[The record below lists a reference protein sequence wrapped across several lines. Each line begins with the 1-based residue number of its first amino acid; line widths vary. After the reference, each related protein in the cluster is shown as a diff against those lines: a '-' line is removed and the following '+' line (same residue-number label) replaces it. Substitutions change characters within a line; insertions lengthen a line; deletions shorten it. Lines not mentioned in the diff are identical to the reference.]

1 MKIINKFPFGEE
13 LANFISHAAGGVLSV
28 AALIILIIRAVSLG
42 NTLDIVSFTIFGS
55 ALILM
60 YTTSS
65 IFHALRWNK
74 AKEVFEILDHSVIY
88 VLIAS
93 TYTPF
98 LLVVVGGKEGITL
111 LVIEWLICILG
122 IVFKSFFVQKFVVF
136 STLLYIIMGWL
147 VVFVWNDL
155 LASINNLSLLFL
167 ILGGVFYTIGTLFYM
182 WRLFKYH
189 HLVWHIFVI
198 FGSIAHFMRF
208 ILYCSYY

>member
-1 MKIINKFPFGEE
+1 MKIINKFPLGEE

-28 AALIILIIRAVSLG
+28 AALVILIIRAVSLG
-42 NTLDIVSFTIFGS
+42 NTLDIVSIAIFGT
-55 ALILM
+55 ALVLM

-65 IFHALRWNK
+65 IFHALKWNK

-98 LLVVVGGKEGITL
+98 LLIIVGGKEGITL

-155 LASINNLSLLFL
+155 LANISDLSLFFL
-167 ILGGVFYTIGTLFYM
+167 ILGGILYTIGTLFYM

-198 FGSIAHFMRF
+198 FGSIAHFFAVYF
-208 ILYCSYY
+208 IL

>member
-1 MKIINKFPFGEE
+1 MKIINKFPLGEE

-28 AALIILIIRAVSLG
+28 AALVILIIRAVSLG
-42 NTLDIVSFTIFGS
+42 NTLDIVSFAIFGT
-55 ALILM
+55 ALVLM

-65 IFHALRWNK
+65 IFHALKWNK

-98 LLVVVGGKEGITL
+98 LLIIVGGKEGITL

-155 LASINNLSLLFL
+155 LANISDLSLFFL
-167 ILGGVFYTIGTLFYM
+167 ILGGILYTIGTLFYM

-198 FGSIAHFMRF
+198 FGSIAHFFAVYF
-208 ILYCSYY
+208 IL

>member
-28 AALIILIIRAVSLG
+28 AALVILIIRAVSLG
-42 NTLDIVSFTIFGS
+42 NTLDIVSFTIFGA
-55 ALILM
+55 ALVLM

-65 IFHALRWNK
+65 IFHALKWNK
-74 AKEVFEILDHSVIY
+74 AKEIFEILDHSVIY

-98 LLVVVGGKEGITL
+98 LLIVVGGKEGITL

-147 VVFVWNDL
+147 VVFVWYDL
-155 LASINNLSLLFL
+155 LENISNLSLVFL
-167 ILGGVFYTIGTLFYM
+167 ILGGLFYTIGTLFYM

-198 FGSIAHFMRF
+198 FGSFAHFFSVYF
-208 ILYCSYY
+208 IL

>member
-42 NTLDIVSFTIFGS
+42 NTLDIVSFTIFGA
-55 ALILM
+55 ALVLM

-65 IFHALRWNK
+65 IFHALKWNK
-74 AKEVFEILDHSVIY
+74 AKEIFEILDHSVIY

-98 LLVVVGGKEGITL
+98 LLIVVGGKEGITL

-147 VVFVWNDL
+147 VVFVWYDL
-155 LASINNLSLLFL
+155 LANISNLSLVFL
-167 ILGGVFYTIGTLFYM
+167 ILGGLFYTIGTLFYM

-198 FGSIAHFMRF
+198 FGSIAHFFSVYF
-208 ILYCSYY
+208 IL

>member
-28 AALIILIIRAVSLG
+28 AALVILIIRAVSLG
-42 NTLDIVSFTIFGS
+42 NTLDIVSFAIFGT
-55 ALILM
+55 ALVLM

-65 IFHALRWNK
+65 IFHALKWNK

-98 LLVVVGGKEGITL
+98 LLIIVGGKEGITL

-155 LASINNLSLLFL
+155 LANISDLSLFFL
-167 ILGGVFYTIGTLFYM
+167 ILGGILYTIGTLFYM

-198 FGSIAHFMRF
+198 FGSIAHFFAVYF
-208 ILYCSYY
+208 IL

>member
-28 AALIILIIRAVSLG
+28 AALVILIIRAVSLG
-42 NTLDIVSFTIFGS
+42 STLDIVSFTIFGA
-55 ALILM
+55 ALVLM

-65 IFHALRWNK
+65 IFHALKWNK
-74 AKEVFEILDHSVIY
+74 AKEIFEILDHSVIY

-98 LLVVVGGKEGITL
+98 LLIVVGGKEGITL

-147 VVFVWNDL
+147 VVFVWYDL
-155 LASINNLSLLFL
+155 LANISNLSLVFL
-167 ILGGVFYTIGTLFYM
+167 ILGGLFYTIGTLFYM

-198 FGSIAHFMRF
+198 FGSIAHFFSVYF
-208 ILYCSYY
+208 IL

>member
-28 AALIILIIRAVSLG
+28 AALVILIIRAVSLG
-42 NTLDIVSFTIFGS
+42 NTLDIVSFTIFGA
-55 ALILM
+55 ALVLM

-65 IFHALRWNK
+65 IFHALKWNK
-74 AKEVFEILDHSVIY
+74 AKEIFEILDHSVIY

-98 LLVVVGGKEGITL
+98 LLIVVGGKEGITL

-147 VVFVWNDL
+147 VVFVWYDL
-155 LASINNLSLLFL
+155 LANISNLSLVFL
-167 ILGGVFYTIGTLFYM
+167 ILGGLFYTIGTLFYM

-198 FGSIAHFMRF
+198 FGSNAHFFSVYF
-208 ILYCSYY
+208 IL

>member
-28 AALIILIIRAVSLG
+28 AALVILIIRAVSLG
-42 NTLDIVSFTIFGS
+42 NTLDIVSFTIFGA
-55 ALILM
+55 ALVLM

-65 IFHALRWNK
+65 IFHALKWNK
-74 AKEVFEILDHSVIY
+74 AKEIFEILDHSVIY

-98 LLVVVGGKEGITL
+98 LLIVVGGKEGITL

-147 VVFVWNDL
+147 VVVVWYDL
-155 LASINNLSLLFL
+155 LANISNLSLVFL
-167 ILGGVFYTIGTLFYM
+167 LLGGLFYTIGTLFYM

-198 FGSIAHFMRF
+198 FGSIAHFFSVYF
-208 ILYCSYY
+208 IL

>member
-28 AALIILIIRAVSLG
+28 AALVILIIRAVSLG
-42 NTLDIVSFTIFGS
+42 NTLDIVSFTIFGA
-55 ALILM
+55 ALVLM

-65 IFHALRWNK
+65 IFHALKWNK
-74 AKEVFEILDHSVIY
+74 AKEIFEILDHSVIY

-98 LLVVVGGKEGITL
+98 LLIVVGGKEGITL

-147 VVFVWNDL
+147 VVFVWYDL
-155 LASINNLSLLFL
+155 LANISNLSLVFL
-167 ILGGVFYTIGTLFYM
+167 ILGGLFYTIGTLFYM

-198 FGSIAHFMRF
+198 FGSIAHFF
-208 ILYCSYY
+208 IVCCIL

>member
-1 MKIINKFPFGEE
+1 MKIINKFPLGEE

-28 AALIILIIRAVSLG
+28 AALVILIIRAVSLG
-42 NTLDIVSFTIFGS
+42 NTLDIVSFTIFGA
-55 ALILM
+55 ALVLM

-65 IFHALRWNK
+65 IFHALKWNK
-74 AKEVFEILDHSVIY
+74 AKEIFEILDHSVIY

-98 LLVVVGGKEGITL
+98 LLIVVGGKEGITL

-155 LASINNLSLLFL
+155 LANISDLSLFFL
-167 ILGGVFYTIGTLFYM
+167 ILGGILYTIGTLFYM

-198 FGSIAHFMRF
+198 FGSIAHFFAVYF
-208 ILYCSYY
+208 IL

>member
-28 AALIILIIRAVSLG
+28 AARVILIIRAVSLG
-42 NTLDIVSFTIFGS
+42 NTLDIVSFTIFGA
-55 ALILM
+55 ALVLM

-65 IFHALRWNK
+65 IFHALKWNK
-74 AKEVFEILDHSVIY
+74 AKEIFEILDHSVIY

-98 LLVVVGGKEGITL
+98 LLIVVGGKEGTTL

-147 VVFVWNDL
+147 VVFVWYDL
-155 LASINNLSLLFL
+155 LANISNLSLVFL
-167 ILGGVFYTIGTLFYM
+167 ILGGLFYTIGTLFYM

-198 FGSIAHFMRF
+198 FGSIAHFFSVYF
-208 ILYCSYY
+208 IL

>member
-28 AALIILIIRAVSLG
+28 AALVILIIRAVSLG
-42 NTLDIVSFTIFGS
+42 NTLDIVSFTIFGA
-55 ALILM
+55 ALVLM

-65 IFHALRWNK
+65 IFHALKWNK
-74 AKEVFEILDHSVIY
+74 AKEIFEILDHSVIY

-98 LLVVVGGKEGITL
+98 LLIVVGGKEGITL

-147 VVFVWNDL
+147 VVFVWYDL
-155 LASINNLSLLFL
+155 LANISNLSLVFL
-167 ILGGVFYTIGTLFYM
+167 ILGGLFYTIGTLFYM

-198 FGSIAHFMRF
+198 FGSIAHFFSVYF
-208 ILYCSYY
+208 IL

>member
-28 AALIILIIRAVSLG
+28 AALVILIIRAVSLG

-98 LLVVVGGKEGITL
+98 LLVVVGGKEGMTL

-167 ILGGVFYTIGTLFYM
+167 ILGGVFYTMGTLFYM
-182 WRLFKYH
+182 WHLFKYH

-198 FGSIAHFMRF
+198 FGSIAHFFAVYF
-208 ILYCSYY
+208 IL

>member
-28 AALIILIIRAVSLG
+28 AALVILIIRAVSLG
-42 NTLDIVSFTIFGS
+42 NTLDIVSFAIFGT
-55 ALILM
+55 ALVLM

-65 IFHALRWNK
+65 IFHALKWNK

-98 LLVVVGGKEGITL
+98 LLIIVGGKDGITL

-122 IVFKSFFVQKFVVF
+122 IIFKSFFVQKFVVF

-147 VVFVWNDL
+147 VVVVWNDFF
-155 LASINNLSLLFL
+155 ANIFNISLFFL
-167 ILGGVFYTIGTLFYM
+167 ILGGILYTIGTLFYM

-198 FGSIAHFMRF
+198 FGSIAHFFPVYF
-208 ILYCSYY
+208 IL

>member
-98 LLVVVGGKEGITL
+98 LLVVVGGKEGMTL

-167 ILGGVFYTIGTLFYM
+167 ILGGVFYTMGTLFYM
-182 WRLFKYH
+182 WHLFKYH

-198 FGSIAHFMRF
+198 FGSIAHFFAVYF
-208 ILYCSYY
+208 IL

>member
-28 AALIILIIRAVSLG
+28 AALVILIIRAVSLG
-42 NTLDIVSFTIFGS
+42 NTLDIVSFTIFGA
-55 ALILM
+55 ALVLM

-65 IFHALRWNK
+65 IFHALKWNK
-74 AKEVFEILDHSVIY
+74 AKEIFEILDHSVIY

-98 LLVVVGGKEGITL
+98 LLIVVGGKEGITL

-147 VVFVWNDL
+147 VVFVWSDL
-155 LASINNLSLLFL
+155 LASISNLSLIFL
-167 ILGGVFYTIGTLFYM
+167 ILGGLFYTIGTLFYM

-198 FGSIAHFMRF
+198 FGSIAHFFSVYF
-208 ILYCSYY
+208 IL

>member
-28 AALIILIIRAVSLG
+28 AALVILIIRAVSLG
-42 NTLDIVSFTIFGS
+42 NTLDIVSFTIFGA
-55 ALILM
+55 ALVLM

-65 IFHALRWNK
+65 IFHALKWNK
-74 AKEVFEILDHSVIY
+74 AKEIFEILDHSVIY

-98 LLVVVGGKEGITL
+98 LLIVVGGKEGITL

-147 VVFVWNDL
+147 VVFVWYDL
-155 LASINNLSLLFL
+155 LANISNLSLVFL
-167 ILGGVFYTIGTLFYM
+167 ILGGLFYTIGTLFYM
-182 WRLFKYH
+182 WRLFNYH

-198 FGSIAHFMRF
+198 FGSIAHFFSVYF
-208 ILYCSYY
+208 IL

>member
-13 LANFISHAAGGVLSV
+13 LANFISHAAGSVLSV
-28 AALIILIIRAVSLG
+28 AALVLLIIRAVSLG

-55 ALILM
+55 ALVLM

-65 IFHALRWNK
+65 IFHALKWNK

-98 LLVVVGGKEGITL
+98 LLIVVGGKDGITL

-122 IVFKSFFVQKFVVF
+122 IIFKSFFVQKFVVF

-147 VVFVWNDL
+147 AVFVWNDL
-155 LASINNLSLLFL
+155 LASINNISLFFL
-167 ILGGVFYTIGTLFYM
+167 ILGGLFYTIGTLFYM

-198 FGSIAHFMRF
+198 FGSIAHFFSVYF
-208 ILYCSYY
+208 IL

>member
-198 FGSIAHFMRF
+198 FGSIAHFFAVYF
-208 ILYCSYY
+208 IL

>member
-28 AALIILIIRAVSLG
+28 AALVILIIRAVSLG
-42 NTLDIVSFTIFGS
+42 NTLDIVSFTIFGA
-55 ALILM
+55 ALVLM

-65 IFHALRWNK
+65 IFHALKWNK
-74 AKEVFEILDHSVIY
+74 AKEIFEILDHSVIY

-98 LLVVVGGKEGITL
+98 LLIVVGGKEGITL

-122 IVFKSFFVQKFVVF
+122 IVFKSFFVQIFVVF

-147 VVFVWNDL
+147 VVFVWYDL
-155 LASINNLSLLFL
+155 LANISNLSLVFL
-167 ILGGVFYTIGTLFYM
+167 ILGGLFYTIGTLFYM

-198 FGSIAHFMRF
+198 FGSIAHFFSVYF
-208 ILYCSYY
+208 IL

>member
-28 AALIILIIRAVSLG
+28 AALVILIIRAVSLG
-42 NTLDIVSFTIFGS
+42 NTLDIVSFTIFGA
-55 ALILM
+55 ALVLM

-65 IFHALRWNK
+65 IFHALKWNK
-74 AKEVFEILDHSVIY
+74 AKEIFEILDHSVIY

-98 LLVVVGGKEGITL
+98 LLIVVGGKEGITL

-122 IVFKSFFVQKFVVF
+122 IIFKSFFVQKFVVF

-147 VVFVWNDL
+147 VVFVWYDL
-155 LASINNLSLLFL
+155 LANISNLSLVFL
-167 ILGGVFYTIGTLFYM
+167 ILGGLFYTIGTLFYM

-198 FGSIAHFMRF
+198 FGSIAHFFSVYF
-208 ILYCSYY
+208 IL

>member
-1 MKIINKFPFGEE
+1 MKIINKYPFGEE

-28 AALIILIIRAVSLG
+28 AALVILIIRAVSMG
-42 NTLDIVSFTIFGS
+42 STLDIVSFTIFGA
-55 ALILM
+55 ALVLM

-65 IFHALRWNK
+65 IFHALKWNK
-74 AKEVFEILDHSVIY
+74 AKEIFEILDHSVIY

-98 LLVVVGGKEGITL
+98 LLIVVGGKEGITL

-147 VVFVWNDL
+147 VVFVWYDL
-155 LASINNLSLLFL
+155 LANISNLSLVFL
-167 ILGGVFYTIGTLFYM
+167 ILGGLFYTIGTLFYM

-198 FGSIAHFMRF
+198 FGSIAHFFSVYF
-208 ILYCSYY
+208 IL

>member
-28 AALIILIIRAVSLG
+28 AALVILIIRAVSLG
-42 NTLDIVSFTIFGS
+42 NTLDIVSFTIFGA

-65 IFHALRWNK
+65 IFHALKWNK
-74 AKEVFEILDHSVIY
+74 AKEIFEILDHSVIY

-98 LLVVVGGKEGITL
+98 LLIVVGGKEGITL

-147 VVFVWNDL
+147 VVFVWYDL
-155 LASINNLSLLFL
+155 LANISNLSLVFL
-167 ILGGVFYTIGTLFYM
+167 ILGGLFYTIGTLFYM

-198 FGSIAHFMRF
+198 FGSIAHFFSVYF
-208 ILYCSYY
+208 IL

>member
-28 AALIILIIRAVSLG
+28 AALVILIIRAVSLG
-42 NTLDIVSFTIFGS
+42 NTLDIVSFTIFGT
-55 ALILM
+55 ALVLM

-65 IFHALRWNK
+65 IFHALKWNK
-74 AKEVFEILDHSVIY
+74 AKEIFEILDHSVIY

-98 LLVVVGGKEGITL
+98 LLIVVGGKEGITL
-111 LVIEWLICILG
+111 LIIEWLICILG
-122 IVFKSFFVQKFVVF
+122 IIFKSFFVQKFVVF

-147 VVFVWNDL
+147 AVFVWYDL
-155 LASINNLSLLFL
+155 LANITNLSLFFL
-167 ILGGVFYTIGTLFYM
+167 ILGGLFYTIGTLFYM

-198 FGSIAHFMRF
+198 FGSIAHFFSVYF
-208 ILYCSYY
+208 IL

>member
-98 LLVVVGGKEGITL
+98 LLIVVGGKEGITL
-111 LVIEWLICILG
+111 LVIEWFICILG
-122 IVFKSFFVQKFVVF
+122 IVFKSFFIQKFVVF

-155 LASINNLSLLFL
+155 LASINNLSLFFL

-198 FGSIAHFMRF
+198 FGSIAHFFAVYF
-208 ILYCSYY
+208 IL

>member
-28 AALIILIIRAVSLG
+28 AALVILIIRAVSLG
-42 NTLDIVSFTIFGS
+42 NTLDIVSIAIFGT
-55 ALILM
+55 ALVLM

-65 IFHALRWNK
+65 IFHALKWNK

-98 LLVVVGGKEGITL
+98 LLIIVGGKEGITL

-155 LASINNLSLLFL
+155 LANISDLSLFFL
-167 ILGGVFYTIGTLFYM
+167 ILGGILYTIGTLFYM

-198 FGSIAHFMRF
+198 FGSIAHFFAVYF
-208 ILYCSYY
+208 IL

>member
-28 AALIILIIRAVSLG
+28 AALIILIIHAVSLG
-42 NTLDIVSFTIFGS
+42 NTLDIISFTIFGA
-55 ALILM
+55 ALVLM

-65 IFHALRWNK
+65 IFHALKWNK
-74 AKEVFEILDHSVIY
+74 AKEIFEILDHSVIY
-88 VLIAS
+88 VLIAA

-98 LLVVVGGKEGITL
+98 LLVVVGGKVGITL

-122 IVFKSFFVQKFVVF
+122 IIFKTFFVQKFVVF

-147 VVFVWNDL
+147 VVFVWSDL
-155 LASINNLSLLFL
+155 LAGINNLSLFFL
-167 ILGGVFYTIGTLFYM
+167 ILGGIFYTVGTLFYM

-198 FGSIAHFMRF
+198 FGSIAHFFAIYF
-208 ILYCSYY
+208 IL

>member
-28 AALIILIIRAVSLG
+28 AALVILIIRAVSLG
-42 NTLDIVSFTIFGS
+42 NTLDIVSFTIFGA
-55 ALILM
+55 ALVLM

-65 IFHALRWNK
+65 IFHALKWNK
-74 AKEVFEILDHSVIY
+74 AKEIFEILDHSVIY

-98 LLVVVGGKEGITL
+98 LLIVVGGKEGITL

-155 LASINNLSLLFL
+155 LANISNISLFFLFF
-167 ILGGVFYTIGTLFYM
+167 GVFLYTIGTLFYM

-198 FGSIAHFMRF
+198 FGSIAHFFAVYF
-208 ILYCSYY
+208 IL

>member
-28 AALIILIIRAVSLG
+28 AALVILIIRAVSLG
-42 NTLDIVSFTIFGS
+42 NTLDIVSFTIFGA
-55 ALILM
+55 ALVLM

-65 IFHALRWNK
+65 IFHALKWNK
-74 AKEVFEILDHSVIY
+74 AKEIFEILDHSVIY

-98 LLVVVGGKEGITL
+98 LLIVVGGKEGTTL

-147 VVFVWNDL
+147 VVFVWYDL
-155 LASINNLSLLFL
+155 LANINNLSLVFL
-167 ILGGVFYTIGTLFYM
+167 ILGGLFYTIGTLFYM

-198 FGSIAHFMRF
+198 FGSIAHFFSVYF
-208 ILYCSYY
+208 IL

>member
-28 AALIILIIRAVSLG
+28 AALVILIIRAVSLG
-42 NTLDIVSFTIFGS
+42 NTLDIVSFTIFGA
-55 ALILM
+55 ALVLM

-65 IFHALRWNK
+65 IFHALKWNK
-74 AKEVFEILDHSVIY
+74 AKEIFEILDNSVIY

-98 LLVVVGGKEGITL
+98 LLIVVGGKEGITL

-147 VVFVWNDL
+147 VVFVWYDL
-155 LASINNLSLLFL
+155 LANISNLSLVFL
-167 ILGGVFYTIGTLFYM
+167 ILGGLFYTIGTLFYM
-182 WRLFKYH
+182 WRPFKYH

-198 FGSIAHFMRF
+198 FGSIAHFFSVYF
-208 ILYCSYY
+208 IL

>member
-13 LANFISHAAGGVLSV
+13 LANFISHAAGGLLSV
-28 AALIILIIRAVSLG
+28 AALVILIIRAVSLG
-42 NTLDIVSFTIFGS
+42 NTLDIVSFTIFGA
-55 ALILM
+55 ALVLM

-65 IFHALRWNK
+65 IFHALKWNK
-74 AKEVFEILDHSVIY
+74 AKEIFEILDHSVIY

-98 LLVVVGGKEGITL
+98 LLIVVGGKEGITL

-147 VVFVWNDL
+147 VVFVWYDL
-155 LASINNLSLLFL
+155 LANISNLSLVFL
-167 ILGGVFYTIGTLFYM
+167 ILGGLFYTIGTLFYM

-198 FGSIAHFMRF
+198 FGSIAHFFSVYF
-208 ILYCSYY
+208 IL

>member
-1 MKIINKFPFGEE
+1 MKIINKFPLGEE

-28 AALIILIIRAVSLG
+28 AALVILIIRAVSLG
-42 NTLDIVSFTIFGS
+42 NTLDIVSFAIFGT
-55 ALILM
+55 ALVLM

-65 IFHALRWNK
+65 IFHALKWNK

-98 LLVVVGGKEGITL
+98 LLIIVGGKEGITL

-155 LASINNLSLLFL
+155 LANISNISLFFL
-167 ILGGVFYTIGTLFYM
+167 ILGGILYTIGTLFYM

-198 FGSIAHFMRF
+198 FGSIAHFFAVYF
-208 ILYCSYY
+208 IL